1 MFGNARSWFG
11 RQSKVGKS
19 VTVLVA
25 IAAGVGTVVAAV
37 NGSIDLYN
45 KLTAERKAAR
55 SLELIDVDF
64 VPHKQQP
71 SNTQDLVASES
82 YSAGITSVS

>member
-1 MFGNARSWFG
+1 
-11 RQSKVGKS
+11 
-19 VTVLVA
+19 
-25 IAAGVGTVVAAV
+25 VVAAV

-82 YSAGITSVS
+82 YSAGITSVSWTASVYATATPSIVASS